1 MRLTDAAGMVA
12 GADSIDDMNQLRHGG
27 MGTLFDRIYAPSTL
41 GSFLWS
47 FTFGHI
53 RQLGTVASRSLT
65 DLATHAPALIP
76 APAAVSSREHDG
88 YVFVDVDDTIIEVH
102 GPQKQGVGFGCSGIR
117 GLNALLA
124 TVPPPEE
131 FRPGGRR
138 PTTPGTPAMASTS
151 SPKDDR
157 CIGFNLPPRFLFCSG
172 EEVGLQEGAQ
182 LCLGACPARFDGA
195 GFDSLVVGD
204 VVDAVSAEVDQEEGV
219 SLVGVELVH
228 GLADGECDIE
238 VAEWVYG

>member
-1 MRLTDAAGMVA
+1 MRLADAAGMVA

-65 DLATHAPALIP
+65 DLATHAPALIS
-76 APAAVSSREHDG
+76 APAAASSREHDG

-124 TVPPPEE
+124 TVPPKNSAPVVVAQQLQA
-131 FRPGGRR
+131 RLLWQAPHHRKTIGALGLISLPGFYSVPAKKSACRR
-138 PTTPGTPAMASTS
+138 VRSCALARARRDLMVPGLTPS
-151 SPKDDR
+151 
-157 CIGFNLPPRFLFCSG
+157 
-172 EEVGLQEGAQ
+172 
-182 LCLGACPARFDGA
+182 
-195 GFDSLVVGD
+195 
-204 VVDAVSAEVDQEEGV
+204 
-219 SLVGVELVH
+219 
-228 GLADGECDIE
+228 
-238 VAEWVYG
+238 